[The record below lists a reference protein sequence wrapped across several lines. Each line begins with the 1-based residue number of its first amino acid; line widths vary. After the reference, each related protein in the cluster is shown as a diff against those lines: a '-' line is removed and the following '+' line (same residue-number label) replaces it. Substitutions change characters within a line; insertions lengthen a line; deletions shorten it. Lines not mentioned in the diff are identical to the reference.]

1 MTTSVD
7 LVSRLFPNLGD
18 RVAALYGR
26 DDVFRELCDEYSIC
40 LAAVDRATSSGSPAM
55 RAEYAAL
62 RLRLEAELLQQLEE
76 FSRRP
81 DDQLRMSSAL
91 TSAEWRA

>member
-1 MTTSVD
+1 MTGSVD
-7 LVSRLFPNLGD
+7 LVSRLFPRLGE
-18 RVAALYGR
+18 RVAALYDR

-40 LAAVDRATSSGSPAM
+40 LEAVSRAEASGSPNL

-62 RLRLEAELLQQLEE
+62 QLRLETELLQQLEE

-81 DDQLRMSSAL
+81 DDGSG
-91 TSAEWRA
+91 

>member
-1 MTTSVD
+1 VSTSVD
-7 LVSRLFPNLGD
+7 LVSCRFPNLAE
-18 RVAALYGR
+18 RVAALYDR

-40 LAAVDRATSSGSPAM
+40 RAAVSRAEASGSPSL

-62 RLRLEAELLQQLEE
+62 QLRLEAELLQQLEE

-81 DDQLRMSSAL
+81 DDGCG
-91 TSAEWRA
+91 